1 MRVEATNYRVQ
12 RLQSV
17 GEGVNPS
24 PATFRCFMKL
34 YFAPLEGLTDS
45 IFRRAHA
52 ELFGGA
58 DRYYTPFLTPTQNHR
73 FSGRER
79 REIQGNAGMAVV
91 PQLLTNHAGHFL
103 WAAEGLAEMGFDEV
117 NLNLGCPSGTVTAK
131 KKGAGQLGDLDAL
144 GRFFDEVLAAPPLP
158 VSVKTRIGLHDPAE
172 FDAIL
177 ALFCR
182 YPLAELIV
190 HPRVRDEL
198 YQGTPHVECFAAA
211 LERCPFPVCY
221 NGDLTSAADAA
232 WFAGRFPQAQAVMI
246 GRGAL
251 ANPGIFREIRGQAR
265 ATRDELYEFHA
276 RLYRDYCAAF
286 SGERPVLCRMKEIWS
301 YLRRMFPDSERQW
314 KAIRKAGKLRD
325 YEAAVEEM
333 FRSPLKTGA

>member
-1 MRVEATNYRVQ
+1 MRVDGTNYRAQ

-24 PATFRCFMKL
+24 PTIFRCFMKL

-79 REIQGNAGMAVV
+79 REIQGNAGVAVV

-158 VSVKTRIGLHDPAE
+158 VS
-172 FDAIL
+172 
-177 ALFCR
+177 C
-182 YPLAELIV
+182 
-190 HPRVRDEL
+190 
-198 YQGTPHVECFAAA
+198 
-211 LERCPFPVCY
+211 
-221 NGDLTSAADAA
+221 
-232 WFAGRFPQAQAVMI
+232 
-246 GRGAL
+246 
-251 ANPGIFREIRGQAR
+251 
-265 ATRDELYEFHA
+265 
-276 RLYRDYCAAF
+276 
-286 SGERPVLCRMKEIWS
+286 
-301 YLRRMFPDSERQW
+301 
-314 KAIRKAGKLRD
+314 
-325 YEAAVEEM
+325 
-333 FRSPLKTGA
+333 